1 MKTLPKSSMNMI
13 LCLSDH
19 KLERKRQ
26 AKEELLK
33 REAILNGL
41 LIDVADAFQ
50 LDFKIVKAGFSQ
62 ELVVL
67 VRRIFYYIAR
77 QLTDF
82 PYKAMANVAGKKDH
96 ASCIYHIKKVR
107 AYFKDKNPD
116 FIPLWNHYLKV
127 SKLFTKKDFE

>member
-1 MKTLPKSSMNMI
+1 MKSLPKSSIGDI
-13 LCLSDH
+13 LVHVDK

-26 AKEELLK
+26 AEEEGIK

-50 LDFKIVKAGFSQ
+50 LDFEIVKAGVSQ

-67 VRRIFYYIAR
+67 VRRIFYFIAR
-77 QLTDF
+77 QQTEYS
-82 PYKAMANVAGKKDH
+82 YKSMVNVAGKKDH

-107 AYFKDKNPD
+107 KYFKDKDPD
-116 FIPLWNHYLKV
+116 FIALWNHYLKG
-127 SKLFTKKDFE
+127 SKLFTKKDFQ